1 MSAFT
6 TLFTA
11 FILYNLGCALKEFIN
26 SFKED
31 TEYSGYYD

>member
-11 FILYNLGCALKEFIN
+11 LMLYNMCCYIKEFIN